1 MGEINNRIGK
11 YEGKKY
17 GEEEI
22 KEAKGDRATLNKL
35 REAIEGRRKEI
46 KGWWNEPYMKFEKDV
61 KEVLKL
67 IDKPIKEID
76 EQIKGYEER
85 KREEKKEGIDDIYT
99 ACMGDRGY
107 ERLLPLSK
115 IFNPKWLNIGYALGD
130 IDNEISGII
139 KKFEKDM
146 EAIKSLKSEY
156 EGQIRDKY
164 IETLDLGVSLGEQ
177 KRLEEQKKRLKEAE
191 ARSKASRSEAEKER
205 IFQEGLSGAAM
216 RLQSPPELEEEAKEE
231 LRFKVF
237 VTKGQKEKLKKF
249 MIENGIE
256 YDRI

>member
-46 KGWWNEPYMKFEKDV
+46 KGWWNEPYVRFEKDV
-61 KEVLKL
+61 KEVLEL
-67 IDKPIKEID
+67 IEKPIKEID

-85 KREEKKEGIDDIYT
+85 KKEEKTNEIRGIYNASIG
-99 ACMGDRGY
+99 AY
-107 ERLLPLSK
+107 EELLPLSR
-115 IFNPKWLNIGYALGD
+115 IFNERWLNGTYKLGD
-130 IDNEISGII
+130 IRAEIEEMIG
-139 KKFEKDM
+139 KFGKDM
-146 EAIKSLKSEY
+146 EVIKSLKSEY
-156 EGQIRDKY
+156 EAQIRDKY
-164 IETLDLGVSLGEQ
+164 IETLDLGMALGEQ
-177 KRLEEQKKRLKEAE
+177 RRLEEQNKRLEELEKKEQSSELS
-191 ARSKASRSEAEKER
+191 SKAKSKER
-205 IFQEGLSGAAM
+205 LSEAAM
-216 RLQSPPELEEEAKEE
+216 RLQSPPEPEEEPKVE

-249 MIENGIE
+249 MVENGIE